1 LQALI
6 QEPEESFMATN
17 GFTFADP
24 TATPDN
30 YDTFNPQ
37 DVFADSNINTTPVP
51 EPIPAPW
58 ASPPVLSLD
67 QVLDESDVEAIQT
80 SGSIVFHAVGDTG
93 GVKEPSHQFAVAD
106 AMTADLA
113 GKTPQTGLPA
123 FFYHLGD
130 VVYYFGQEKYYYDQ
144 FYDPYRN
151 YNAPIFAIPG
161 NHDGVLYSGEPVPYS
176 LQPFYSNF
184 CTQTPA
190 HAEIAAGVSRTTM
203 TQPGVYFTLDAP
215 FVKIIGLYSNTSE
228 GSTQGLISGGAAG
241 TAQLTFLEQQ
251 LANALTERS
260 QGDVRALII
269 AVHHPPFTG
278 SSQHTPNPA
287 MLTDIDNACTQA
299 GILPDLVLSGHAH
312 LYERYTRVVQNRQ
325 IPFLVAG
332 TGGYLN
338 LSSFISGSGGVK
350 PVPPTTGPDGNGNPL
365 TLESYNDT
373 EWGFLRLTVS
383 ATSLGCEFLAVG
395 AQGGAASVQDS
406 FTLDLSTHVLTSGDA
421 AIAPSKPPRRLPESK
436 PRPPKP
442 KASKSAKTKA
452 AQGKTTQ
459 YKVAPAKRKAPKRGK
474 RK

>member
-1 LQALI
+1 
-6 QEPEESFMATN
+6 MGTN
-17 GFTFADP
+17 GFVFADP

-37 DVFADSNINTTPVP
+37 DVFADSSIDTTPVT

-58 ASPPVLSLD
+58 QSPPEMSLD
-67 QVLDESDVEAIQT
+67 QVLAAADVAAIQNA
-80 SGSIVFHAVGDTG
+80 GSIVFHAVGDTG
-93 GVKEPSHQFAVAD
+93 GVKEPSYQFAVAD
-106 AMTADLA
+106 ALTADLA
-113 GKTPQTGLPA
+113 GKTPATGLPA

-130 VVYYFGQEKYYYDQ
+130 VVYYFGQEQYYYDQ

-161 NHDGVLYSGEPVPYS
+161 NHDGVLYSGETATS
-176 LQPFYSNF
+176 LQAFTENF
-184 CTQTPA
+184 CTETPT
-190 HAEIAAGVSRTTM
+190 HASIAAGVSRTTM

-215 FVKIIGLYSNTSE
+215 FIKIIGLYSNTSE
-228 GSTQGLISGGAAG
+228 GSTQGVISGGAAG

-251 LANALTERS
+251 LANALTERN

-278 SSQHTPNPA
+278 SSQHTPNPM

-325 IPFLVAG
+325 IPFIVAG
-332 TGGYLN
+332 TGGYYN
-338 LSSFISGSGGVK
+338 LSTFSTGSGGVK
-350 PVPPTTGPDGNGNPL
+350 PVPPVTGTDADGNPL

-373 EWGFLRLTVS
+373 QWGFLRLTVS
-383 ATSLGCEFLAVG
+383 DTSLGCEFLAIG
-395 AQGGAASVQDS
+395 SSGAASVFDS
-406 FTLDLSTHVLTSGDA
+406 FTLDLQQHVLTSGGA
-421 AIAPSKPPRRLPESK
+421 AIVVPSKRPELSEARPRRVKAK
-436 PRPPKP
+436 PSTAVRPT
-442 KASKSAKTKA
+442 A
-452 AQGKTTQ
+452 
-459 YKVAPAKRKAPKRGK
+459 APAKQARPKQAKPASSKRKPSARGK